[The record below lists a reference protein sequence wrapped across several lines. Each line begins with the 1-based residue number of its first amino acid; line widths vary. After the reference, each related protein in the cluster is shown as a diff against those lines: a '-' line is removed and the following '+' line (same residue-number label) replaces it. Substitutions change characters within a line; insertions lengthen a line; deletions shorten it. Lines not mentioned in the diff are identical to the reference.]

1 MTRGG
6 LEGVWAPR
14 EDLSQEMEETED
26 EIAAWM
32 EIGSAGRATLSLQG
46 FHHFLKPEIF
56 RGDPTLDLCFNEI
69 VFLPIL
75 RIGQWGE

>member
-6 LEGVWAPR
+6 LEGVWGPR
-14 EDLSQEMEETED
+14 EDLSQEREETED

-56 RGDPTLDLCFNEI
+56 RGDPTQSRPL
-69 VFLPIL
+69 L
-75 RIGQWGE
+75 R